1 LSGLADREK
10 HVAAASIRP
19 RRFTLVVVPVCAA
32 GLAVLLAAAASFA
45 TASHSAGTP
54 GLVLLLLAG
63 TTVAERFPVPV
74 PGAEANGISL
84 GYVFA
89 VAATVLFGWDAGV
102 FVALGA
108 PVLMQLLEHRPP
120 VRIAYNGAMFGLAAA
135 AGGGLASLVDGSSAA
150 VLFAR
155 VATVSATYY
164 TVNVLLFALVIFA
177 SGDAKMQSALGATV
191 RASLLLF
198 ALMASGALMLV
209 VLWERSPALSAALVG
224 PLIAIVLYQ
233 RSTFRELN
241 AMRLALTDPLT
252 GLGNHR
258 QFHERL
264 QHALVEAE
272 DDAISLALCLLDV
285 DDFKQINDLYGHPVG
300 DRVLSEVA
308 GKLPHGGEAFRLG
321 GDEFALL
328 LLGLDEPAAAAAA
341 QSVVDR
347 VASSEVGTVG
357 RITISAGLAI
367 FPSHGSGRDELIQNA
382 DSALYWAKHNGKNRA
397 RSFRPELVRLGRP
410 GRPAEPVSVAG

>member
-1 LSGLADREK
+1 LLGLADRERR
-10 HVAAASIRP
+10 VAAASLRP
-19 RRFTLVVVPVCAA
+19 RRFALVVVPVCAA
-32 GLAVLLAAAASFA
+32 GLAVLLAAGASFV
-45 TASHSAGTP
+45 TASHSASTP

-89 VAATVLFGWDAGV
+89 VAAIVLFGWDAGV
-102 FVALGA
+102 YVALGA
-108 PVLMQLLEHRPP
+108 PVLAQLLEHRPP

-135 AGGGLASLVDGSSAA
+135 AGGGLAALVDGRSAA
-150 VLFAR
+150 ALLAR

-164 TVNVLLFALVIFA
+164 TVNVVLFALVIFA
-177 SGDAKMQSALGATV
+177 SGDARMQSALGATV

-198 ALMASGALMLV
+198 ALMASAALMLV
-209 VLWERSPALSAALVG
+209 VLWQRSPALSAALVG

-233 RSTFRELN
+233 RSTFRELR

-264 QHALVEAE
+264 QRALVAAE
-272 DDAISLALCLLDV
+272 DDATPLALCLLDV
-285 DDFKQINDLYGHPVG
+285 DDFKRVNDRYGHPVG
-300 DRVLSEVA
+300 DRVLSRVA
-308 GKLPHGGEAFRLG
+308 DKLRHGGEAFRLG

-328 LLGLDEPAAAAAA
+328 LPGLDDPAAAVAVK
-341 QSVVDR
+341 SVVDR
-347 VASSEVGTVG
+347 VACSEAEAVG
-357 RITISAGLAI
+357 RITVSAGVAV
-367 FPSHGSGRDELIQNA
+367 FPSHGSCRDELIQNA
-382 DSALYWAKHNGKNRA
+382 DSALYWAKHHGKNRA
-397 RSFRPELVRLGRP
+397 RVFRRELVRLGRP
-410 GRPAEPVSVAG
+410 KQPAEPAGVAG